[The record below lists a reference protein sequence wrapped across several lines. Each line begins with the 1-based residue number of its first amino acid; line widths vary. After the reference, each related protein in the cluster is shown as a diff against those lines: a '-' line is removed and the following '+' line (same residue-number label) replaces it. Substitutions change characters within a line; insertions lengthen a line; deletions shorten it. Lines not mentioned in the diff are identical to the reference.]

1 MRGSYQCS
9 ICENHFSGYGHN
21 PHPVDDTEGARCC
34 DRCNSSVVIPARL
47 KNYILFGSEST
58 DKEDAWGMEK
68 SSAILAGVFGIA
80 LEGLLNR
87 LEDSVVDLMGGE
99 DKPHEVAYY
108 TDCIDYLCS
117 GMADTLEA
125 NSDEMDPAIVGSIVS
140 MLNMAAVKISS
151 YEQIPEI
158 KMAMDHLNIDFSEE
172 SSDALAEIVAEET
185 NDFGESLDIDMWSA
199 EKLEKIDE
207 CPVCEGTEVLE
218 QMEMKT
224 SDLCLGHSDAFD
236 DLNSDVPYAA
246 DESNF
251 DAVKKLKKRWKESF
265 EPIGITYEEML
276 VGDINRLRDRLKMK
290 GFDPDAKIGSPKY
303 AEDEEEKDFDI
314 DRQIIPRR
322 ESIRESP
329 EYYVHSLDE
338 FFGPYYSI
346 ADAEDGVERLVSKGI
361 YVIGITKGQYEW
373 IQDLTNKEA
382 ENFGR
387 DLDRYNDMLLR
398 QYLREPSGESSCS
411 GDVYLDDWDF
421 DYDGFDNKKQININD
436 SDLDI
441 EDVVS
446 PDIIATICCSSS
458 GDCQEQIFD
467 IDQVLEVIYEKQF
480 SLNDLSHKGI
490 MEEILEEIGL
500 NWDDEIGYSA
510 ESYQGQIGDIESI
523 SRWMRNTANAG
534 TDYDDWYWDGEKLMV
549 YAVDPIAGIDT
560 EEEYTKSDLMEL
572 GVLED
577 MFPNMDDFEGEEFS
591 AETIEKFFEQI
602 EALLN
607 KTAGNSWSLDSD
619 GYPEENPPKVN
630 INISMEP
637 ESPEF
642 FEGL

>member
-1 MRGSYQCS
+1 MRGSYQCC
-9 ICENHFSGYGHN
+9 ICENNFSGYGHN
-21 PHPVDDTEGARCC
+21 PQPIDDTEGARCC

-47 KNYILFGSEST
+47 KNYILGSESS
-58 DKEDAWGMEK
+58 DKEDAWGLEK

-87 LEDSVVDLMGGE
+87 LEDSVVDLMSGE

-125 NSDEMDPAIVGSIVS
+125 NSEEMDPAIVGSIVS
-140 MLNMAAVKISS
+140 MLTMTAVKISS

-158 KMAMDHLNIDFSEE
+158 KMAMDHLDSDSEE
-172 SSDALAEIVAEET
+172 SSDAIAEIVAEET
-185 NDFGESLDIDMWSA
+185 NEFGESLDIDMWSA
-199 EKLEKIDE
+199 EGSGKIDK
-207 CPVCEGTEVLE
+207 CPVCEGTQVLE

-236 DLNSDVPYAA
+236 DLNLDVPYAA
-246 DESNF
+246 EDSEECSTEGCENEAGYF
-251 DAVKKLKKRWKESF
+251 DKAKTIPIPKGICKRCF
-265 EPIGITYEEML
+265 IRPINPETAQE
-276 VGDINRLRDRLKMK
+276 LRVMRRQENSYR
-290 GFDPDAKIGSPKY
+290 AE
-303 AEDEEEKDFDI
+303 EDEEKDLDI
-314 DRQIIPRR
+314 DRSSVTRR

-338 FFGPYYSI
+338 YFGPYYSI
-346 ADAEDGVERLVSKGI
+346 EDAEDGVERLVSKGI
-361 YVIGITKGQYEW
+361 YIIGITKGQNEW
-373 IQDLTNKEA
+373 IQDLTEQEA
-382 ENFGR
+382 ESFGSEG
-387 DLDRYNDMLLR
+387 
-398 QYLREPSGESSCS
+398 QVSSCS
-411 GDVYLDDWDF
+411 GNVYLDDWDF
-421 DYDGFDNKKQININD
+421 DYEGFDNKKQININD
-436 SDLDI
+436 PNLDI

-446 PDIIATICCSSS
+446 PDIKATICCSSS
-458 GDCQEQIFD
+458 GECQEQIFD
-467 IDQVLEVIYEKQF
+467 IDQVLEIIYEKEL
-480 SLNDLSHKGI
+480 SLNDLAKAGV
-490 MEEILEEIGL
+490 MEEILEEMGL
-500 NWDDEIGYSA
+500 NWDEEIGYSA

-560 EEEYTKSDLMEL
+560 EEEYTKADLMEL

-577 MFPNMDDFEGEEFS
+577 MFPNMDEFSEGEEFS

>member
-1 MRGSYQCS
+1 MRGSYQCC
-9 ICENHFSGYGHN
+9 ICGNNFSGYGHN
-21 PHPVDDTEGARCC
+21 PQPVDDTEGARCC
-34 DRCNSSVVIPARL
+34 DRCNSSVVIPARM
-47 KNYILFGSEST
+47 KNYILGSEST
-58 DKEDAWGMEK
+58 DKEDSWGMEK

-80 LEGLLNR
+80 LEGLLTR
-87 LEDSVVDLMGGE
+87 LEDSVVDLVAGE

-140 MLNMAAVKISS
+140 MLTMAAVKISS

-158 KMAMDHLNIDFSEE
+158 KMAMNHLDGDFSEE
-172 SSDALAEIVAEET
+172 SSDAIAEIVAEET
-185 NDFGESLDIDMWSA
+185 NEFGESLDIDMWSA
-199 EKLEKIDE
+199 EKSEKIDE

-246 DESNF
+246 DES
-251 DAVKKLKKRWKESF
+251 
-265 EPIGITYEEML
+265 
-276 VGDINRLRDRLKMK
+276 
-290 GFDPDAKIGSPKY
+290 
-303 AEDEEEKDFDI
+303 EDEEEEEEDFDI
-314 DRQIIPRR
+314 DTLSLPRR

-346 ADAEDGVERLVSKGI
+346 ADAEDGVERLLSKGI
-361 YVIGITKGQYEW
+361 YIIGITKGQYEW
-373 IQDLTNKEA
+373 IQDLTNKES

-398 QYLREPSGESSCS
+398 QYLRESSGGSSCS

-421 DYDGFDNKKQININD
+421 DYEGFDNKKQININVP
-436 SDLDI
+436 DLDI
-441 EDVVS
+441 EEVVS

-467 IDQVLEVIYEKQF
+467 IDQVLEVIYEKEL
-480 SLNDLSHKGI
+480 SLNDVAKAGV
-490 MEEILEEIGL
+490 MEGILEEMGL
-500 NWDDEIGYSA
+500 NWDDEIGYSS

>member
-1 MRGSYQCS
+1 MRGSYQCC
-9 ICENHFSGYGHN
+9 ICGNNFSGYGHN
-21 PHPVDDTEGARCC
+21 PQPVDDTEGARCC
-34 DRCNSSVVIPARL
+34 DRCNSSVVIPARM
-47 KNYILFGSEST
+47 KNYILGSEST
-58 DKEDAWGMEK
+58 DREDSWGMEK

-80 LEGLLNR
+80 LEGLLTR
-87 LEDSVVDLMGGE
+87 LEDSVVDLIAGE

-140 MLNMAAVKISS
+140 MLTMAAVKISS

-158 KMAMDHLNIDFSEE
+158 KMAMNHLDSDFSEE

-199 EKLEKIDE
+199 EKSEKIDE

-246 DESNF
+246 DES
-251 DAVKKLKKRWKESF
+251 
-265 EPIGITYEEML
+265 
-276 VGDINRLRDRLKMK
+276 
-290 GFDPDAKIGSPKY
+290 
-303 AEDEEEKDFDI
+303 EEEEEFDL
-314 DRQIIPRR
+314 DKMGGFPVTRR
-322 ESIRESP
+322 ESMRESP

-338 FFGPYYSI
+338 YFGPYDSI
-346 ADAEDGVERLVSKGI
+346 EDAEDGVERLVSKGI
-361 YVIGITKGQYEW
+361 YIIGITKGQYEW

-421 DYDGFDNKKQININD
+421 DYEGFDNKKQININD
-436 SDLDI
+436 PNLDI

-467 IDQVLEVIYEKQF
+467 IDQVLEVIYEKEL
-480 SLNDLSHKGI
+480 SLNDLAKEGL
-490 MEEILEEIGL
+490 MEEILEEMGL

>member
-1 MRGSYQCS
+1 MRGSYQCC
-9 ICENHFSGYGHN
+9 ICGNNFSGYGHN
-21 PHPVDDTEGARCC
+21 PQPVDDTEGARCC
-34 DRCNSSVVIPARL
+34 DRCNSSVVIPARM
-47 KNYILFGSEST
+47 KNYILGSEST
-58 DKEDAWGMEK
+58 DKEDSWGMEK

-80 LEGLLNR
+80 LEGLLTR
-87 LEDSVVDLMGGE
+87 LEDSVVDLVAGE

-140 MLNMAAVKISS
+140 MLTMAAVKISS

-158 KMAMDHLNIDFSEE
+158 KMAMNHLDGDFSEE
-172 SSDALAEIVAEET
+172 SSDAIAEIVAEET
-185 NDFGESLDIDMWSA
+185 NEFGESLDIDMWSA
-199 EKLEKIDE
+199 EKSEKIDE

-246 DESNF
+246 DES
-251 DAVKKLKKRWKESF
+251 
-265 EPIGITYEEML
+265 
-276 VGDINRLRDRLKMK
+276 
-290 GFDPDAKIGSPKY
+290 
-303 AEDEEEKDFDI
+303 EEEEEEEEDFDI
-314 DRQIIPRR
+314 DTLSLPRR

-346 ADAEDGVERLVSKGI
+346 ADAEDGVERLLSKGI
-361 YVIGITKGQYEW
+361 YIIGITKGQYEW
-373 IQDLTNKEA
+373 IQDLTNKES

-398 QYLREPSGESSCS
+398 QYLRESSGGSSCS

-421 DYDGFDNKKQININD
+421 DYEGFDNKKQININVP
-436 SDLDI
+436 DLDI
-441 EDVVS
+441 EEVVS

-467 IDQVLEVIYEKQF
+467 IDQVLEVIYEKEL
-480 SLNDLSHKGI
+480 SLNDVAKAGV
-490 MEEILEEIGL
+490 MEGILEEMGL
-500 NWDDEIGYSA
+500 NWDDEIGYSS

-577 MFPNMDDFEGEEFS
+577 MFPNMDEFEGEEFS

>member
-1 MRGSYQCS
+1 MRGSYQCC
-9 ICENHFSGYGHN
+9 ICGNNFSGYGHN
-21 PHPVDDTEGARCC
+21 PQPVDDTEGARCC
-34 DRCNSSVVIPARL
+34 DRCNSSVVIPARM
-47 KNYILFGSEST
+47 KNYILGSEST
-58 DKEDAWGMEK
+58 DKEDSWGMEK

-80 LEGLLNR
+80 LEGLLTR
-87 LEDSVVDLMGGE
+87 LEDSVVDLVAGE

-140 MLNMAAVKISS
+140 MLTMAAVKISS

-158 KMAMDHLNIDFSEE
+158 KMAMNHLDGDFSEE
-172 SSDALAEIVAEET
+172 SSDAIAEIVAEET
-185 NDFGESLDIDMWSA
+185 NEFGESLDIDMWSA
-199 EKLEKIDE
+199 EKSEKIDE

-246 DESNF
+246 DES
-251 DAVKKLKKRWKESF
+251 
-265 EPIGITYEEML
+265 
-276 VGDINRLRDRLKMK
+276 
-290 GFDPDAKIGSPKY
+290 
-303 AEDEEEKDFDI
+303 EDEEEEEDFDI
-314 DRQIIPRR
+314 DTLSLPRR

-346 ADAEDGVERLVSKGI
+346 ADAEDGVERLLSKGI
-361 YVIGITKGQYEW
+361 YIIGITKGQYEW
-373 IQDLTNKEA
+373 IQDLTNKES

-398 QYLREPSGESSCS
+398 QYLRESSGGSSCS

-421 DYDGFDNKKQININD
+421 DYEGFDNKKQININVP
-436 SDLDI
+436 DLDI
-441 EDVVS
+441 EEVVS

-467 IDQVLEVIYEKQF
+467 IDQVLEVIYEKEL
-480 SLNDLSHKGI
+480 SLNDVAKAGV
-490 MEEILEEIGL
+490 MEGILEEMGL
-500 NWDDEIGYSA
+500 NWDDEIGYSS

-577 MFPNMDDFEGEEFS
+577 MFPNMDEFEGEEFS

>member
-1 MRGSYQCS
+1 MRGSYQCC
-9 ICENHFSGYGHN
+9 ICGNNFSGYGHN
-21 PHPVDDTEGARCC
+21 PQPVDDTEGARCC
-34 DRCNSSVVIPARL
+34 DRCNSSVVIPARM
-47 KNYILFGSEST
+47 KNYILGSEST
-58 DKEDAWGMEK
+58 DKEDSWGMEK

-80 LEGLLNR
+80 LEGLLTR
-87 LEDSVVDLMGGE
+87 LEDSVVDLVAGE

-140 MLNMAAVKISS
+140 MLTMAAVKISS

-158 KMAMDHLNIDFSEE
+158 KMAMNHLDGDFSEE
-172 SSDALAEIVAEET
+172 SSDAIAEIVAEET
-185 NDFGESLDIDMWSA
+185 NEFGESLDIDMWSA
-199 EKLEKIDE
+199 EKSEKIDE

-246 DESNF
+246 DES
-251 DAVKKLKKRWKESF
+251 
-265 EPIGITYEEML
+265 
-276 VGDINRLRDRLKMK
+276 
-290 GFDPDAKIGSPKY
+290 
-303 AEDEEEKDFDI
+303 EEEEEEDFDI
-314 DRQIIPRR
+314 DTLSLPRR

-346 ADAEDGVERLVSKGI
+346 ADAEDGVERLLSKGI
-361 YVIGITKGQYEW
+361 YIIGITKGQYEW
-373 IQDLTNKEA
+373 IQDLTNKES

-398 QYLREPSGESSCS
+398 QYLRESSGGSSCS

-421 DYDGFDNKKQININD
+421 DYEGFDNKKQININVP
-436 SDLDI
+436 DLDI
-441 EDVVS
+441 EEVVS

-467 IDQVLEVIYEKQF
+467 IDQVLEVIYEKEL
-480 SLNDLSHKGI
+480 SLNDVAKAGV
-490 MEEILEEIGL
+490 MEGILEEMGL
-500 NWDDEIGYSA
+500 NWDDEIGYSS

-577 MFPNMDDFEGEEFS
+577 MFPNMDEFEGEEFS

>member
-1 MRGSYQCS
+1 MRGSYQCC

-21 PHPVDDTEGARCC
+21 PQPVDDTEGARCC

-47 KNYILFGSEST
+47 KNYILGSESS
-58 DKEDAWGMEK
+58 DKEDSWGMEK

-87 LEDSVVDLMGGE
+87 LEDSVVDLMSGE

-117 GMADTLEA
+117 GMADTLQA

-140 MLNMAAVKISS
+140 MLTMAAVKISS

-158 KMAMDHLNIDFSEE
+158 KMAMDHLDSDSEE
-172 SSDALAEIVAEET
+172 SSDAIAEIVAEET
-185 NDFGESLDIDMWSA
+185 NEFGESLDVDMWSA
-199 EKLEKIDE
+199 EVSGKIDK
-207 CPVCEGTEVLE
+207 CPVCEGTQVLE

-236 DLNSDVPYAA
+236 DLNFDALYAA
-246 DESNF
+246 EDSEECSTEGCENEAGYF
-251 DAVKKLKKRWKESF
+251 DKAKTIPIPKGICKRCF
-265 EPIGITYEEML
+265 IRPINPETAQELRVMRRQENSYRAEE
-276 VGDINRLRDRLKMK
+276 
-290 GFDPDAKIGSPKY
+290 
-303 AEDEEEKDFDI
+303 EEEEKDFDTAWAPPY
-314 DRQIIPRR
+314 QI
-322 ESIRESP
+322 SMRESP

-338 FFGPYYSI
+338 YFGPYDSI
-346 ADAEDGVERLVSKGI
+346 EDAEDGVERLVSKGI
-361 YVIGITKGQYEW
+361 YIIGITKGQNEW
-373 IQDLTNKEA
+373 IQDITEQEA

-398 QYLREPSGESSCS
+398 QYLRESSDSSSCS
-411 GDVYLDDWDF
+411 GNVYLDDWDF
-421 DYDGFDNKKQININD
+421 DYEGFDNKKQININD
-436 SDLDI
+436 PNLDI

-458 GDCQEQIFD
+458 GECQEQIFD
-467 IDQVLEVIYEKQF
+467 IDQVLEVIYEKEL
-480 SLNDLSHKGI
+480 SLNDVAKAGV
-490 MEEILEEIGL
+490 MEGILEEMGL

-560 EEEYTKSDLMEL
+560 EEEYTKADLMEL

-577 MFPNMDDFEGEEFS
+577 MFPNMDEFSEGEEFS

-602 EALLN
+602 ESLLN

-619 GYPEENPPKVN
+619 GYPEENKVN

-637 ESPEF
+637 ESSEF

>member
-1 MRGSYQCS
+1 MRGSYQCC
-9 ICENHFSGYGHN
+9 ICGNNFSGYGHN
-21 PHPVDDTEGARCC
+21 PQPVDDTEGARCC
-34 DRCNSSVVIPARL
+34 DRCNSSVVIPARM
-47 KNYILFGSEST
+47 KNYILGSEST
-58 DKEDAWGMEK
+58 DKEDSWGMEK

-80 LEGLLNR
+80 LEGLLTR
-87 LEDSVVDLMGGE
+87 LEDSVVDLVAGE

-140 MLNMAAVKISS
+140 MLTMAAVKISS

-158 KMAMDHLNIDFSEE
+158 KMAMNHLDGDFSEE
-172 SSDALAEIVAEET
+172 SSDAIAEIVAEET
-185 NDFGESLDIDMWSA
+185 NEFGESLDIDMWSA
-199 EKLEKIDE
+199 EKSEKIDE

-246 DESNF
+246 DES
-251 DAVKKLKKRWKESF
+251 
-265 EPIGITYEEML
+265 
-276 VGDINRLRDRLKMK
+276 
-290 GFDPDAKIGSPKY
+290 
-303 AEDEEEKDFDI
+303 EDEEEEEDFDI
-314 DRQIIPRR
+314 DTLSLPRR

-346 ADAEDGVERLVSKGI
+346 ADAEDGVERLLSKGI
-361 YVIGITKGQYEW
+361 YIIGITKGQYEW
-373 IQDLTNKEA
+373 IQDLTNKES

-398 QYLREPSGESSCS
+398 QYLRESSGGSSCS

-421 DYDGFDNKKQININD
+421 DYEGFDNKKQININVP
-436 SDLDI
+436 DLDI
-441 EDVVS
+441 EEVVS

-467 IDQVLEVIYEKQF
+467 IDQVLEVIYEKEL
-480 SLNDLSHKGI
+480 SLNDVAKAGV
-490 MEEILEEIGL
+490 MEGILEEMGL
-500 NWDDEIGYSA
+500 NWDDEIGYSS

>member
-1 MRGSYQCS
+1 MRGSYQCC

-21 PHPVDDTEGARCC
+21 PQPVDDTEGARCC

-47 KNYILFGSEST
+47 KNYILGSEST

-140 MLNMAAVKISS
+140 MLTMAAVKISS

-246 DESNF
+246 DE
-251 DAVKKLKKRWKESF
+251 
-265 EPIGITYEEML
+265 
-276 VGDINRLRDRLKMK
+276 
-290 GFDPDAKIGSPKY
+290 
-303 AEDEEEKDFDI
+303 EEKDFDI

-361 YVIGITKGQYEW
+361 YIIGITKGQNEW
-373 IQDLTNKEA
+373 IQDLTEQEA

-398 QYLREPSGESSCS
+398 QYLREPSGGSSCS

-421 DYDGFDNKKQININD
+421 DYEGFDNKKQININVP
-436 SDLDI
+436 DLDI
-441 EDVVS
+441 EEVVS

-458 GDCQEQIFD
+458 GECQEQIFD
-467 IDQVLEVIYEKQF
+467 IDQVLEVIYEKEL
-480 SLNDLSHKGI
+480 SLNDLAKAGV
-490 MEEILEEIGL
+490 MEGILEEMGL

-572 GVLED
+572 GVLEE
-577 MFPNMDDFEGEEFS
+577 MFPNMDEFSEGEEFS

-619 GYPEENPPKVN
+619 GYPEENKVN

-637 ESPEF
+637 ESSEF

>member
-1 MRGSYQCS
+1 MRGSYQCC

-21 PHPVDDTEGARCC
+21 PQPVDDTEGARCC

-47 KNYILFGSEST
+47 KNYILGSEST

-140 MLNMAAVKISS
+140 MLTMAAVKISS

-246 DESNF
+246 DE
-251 DAVKKLKKRWKESF
+251 
-265 EPIGITYEEML
+265 
-276 VGDINRLRDRLKMK
+276 
-290 GFDPDAKIGSPKY
+290 
-303 AEDEEEKDFDI
+303 EEKDFDI

-361 YVIGITKGQYEW
+361 YIIGITKGQNEW
-373 IQDLTNKEA
+373 IQDLTEQEA

-398 QYLREPSGESSCS
+398 QYLREPSGGSSCS
-411 GDVYLDDWDF
+411 GNVYLDDWDF
-421 DYDGFDNKKQININD
+421 DYEGFDNKKQININVP
-436 SDLDI
+436 DLDI
-441 EDVVS
+441 EEVVS

-458 GDCQEQIFD
+458 GECQEQIFD
-467 IDQVLEVIYEKQF
+467 IDQVLEVIYEKEL
-480 SLNDLSHKGI
+480 SLNDLAKAGV
-490 MEEILEEIGL
+490 MEGILEEMGL

-572 GVLED
+572 GVLEE
-577 MFPNMDDFEGEEFS
+577 MFPNMDEFSEGEEFS

>member
-9 ICENHFSGYGHN
+9 ICENQFSGYGHN
-21 PHPVDDTEGARCC
+21 PQPVDDTEGARCC

-47 KNYILFGSEST
+47 KNYILGSEST

-87 LEDSVVDLMGGE
+87 LEDSVVDLMAGE

-117 GMADTLEA
+117 GMADTLQA
-125 NSDEMDPAIVGSIVS
+125 NSDELDPAIVGSIVS
-140 MLNMAAVKISS
+140 MLTMAAVKISS

-158 KMAMDHLNIDFSEE
+158 KMAMDHLDSDSEE

-199 EKLEKIDE
+199 EGSGKIDE

-246 DESNF
+246 DES
-251 DAVKKLKKRWKESF
+251 
-265 EPIGITYEEML
+265 
-276 VGDINRLRDRLKMK
+276 
-290 GFDPDAKIGSPKY
+290 
-303 AEDEEEKDFDI
+303 EEEEFDI
-314 DRQIIPRR
+314 DKIGVNPFPVTRR

-361 YVIGITKGQYEW
+361 YIIGITKGQNEW
-373 IQDLTNKEA
+373 IQDLTEQEA

-421 DYDGFDNKKQININD
+421 DYDGWDNKKQININD
-436 SDLDI
+436 SEVLDI

-458 GDCQEQIFD
+458 GECQEQIFD
-467 IDQVLEVIYEKQF
+467 IDQVLEVIYEKQL

-490 MEEILEEIGL
+490 MDEILEEIGL

-510 ESYQGQIGDIESI
+510 ESLQDQMGDIESI

-577 MFPNMDDFEGEEFS
+577 MFPNMDDFEGEDFS

-602 EALLN
+602 ESLLN

-619 GYPEENPPKVN
+619 GYPEENKVN

-637 ESPEF
+637 ESSEF

>member
-1 MRGSYQCS
+1 MRGSYQCC

-21 PHPVDDTEGARCC
+21 PQPVDDTEGARCC

-47 KNYILFGSEST
+47 KNYILGSESS
-58 DKEDAWGMEK
+58 DKEDSWGMEK

-87 LEDSVVDLMGGE
+87 LEDSVVDLMSGE

-117 GMADTLEA
+117 GMADTLQA

-140 MLNMAAVKISS
+140 MLTMAAVKISS

-158 KMAMDHLNIDFSEE
+158 KMAMDHLDSDSEE
-172 SSDALAEIVAEET
+172 SSDAIAEIVAEET
-185 NDFGESLDIDMWSA
+185 NEFGESLDIDMWSA
-199 EKLEKIDE
+199 EGSGKIDK
-207 CPVCEGTEVLE
+207 CPVCEGTQVLE

-236 DLNSDVPYAA
+236 DLNLDVPYAA
-246 DESNF
+246 
-251 DAVKKLKKRWKESF
+251 
-265 EPIGITYEEML
+265 EE
-276 VGDINRLRDRLKMK
+276 
-290 GFDPDAKIGSPKY
+290 
-303 AEDEEEKDFDI
+303 EEEEKDFDLDKI
-314 DRQIIPRR
+314 GFGFPVTRR
-322 ESIRESP
+322 ESMRESP

-338 FFGPYYSI
+338 YFGPYDSI
-346 ADAEDGVERLVSKGI
+346 EDAEDGVERLVSKGI
-361 YVIGITKGQYEW
+361 YIIGITKGQNEW
-373 IQDLTNKEA
+373 IQDLTEQEA

-398 QYLREPSGESSCS
+398 QYLRESSDSSSCS
-411 GDVYLDDWDF
+411 GNVYLDDWDF
-421 DYDGFDNKKQININD
+421 DYEGFDNKKQININD
-436 SDLDI
+436 PNLDI

-446 PDIIATICCSSS
+446 PDIKATICCSSS
-458 GDCQEQIFD
+458 GECQEQIFD
-467 IDQVLEVIYEKQF
+467 IDQVLEVIYEKEL
-480 SLNDLSHKGI
+480 SLNDLAKAGV
-490 MEEILEEIGL
+490 MEGILEEMGL

-560 EEEYTKSDLMEL
+560 EEEYTKADLMEL

-577 MFPNMDDFEGEEFS
+577 MFPNMDEFSEGEEFS

-602 EALLN
+602 ESLLN

-619 GYPEENPPKVN
+619 GYPEENKVN

>member
-1 MRGSYQCS
+1 MRGSYQCC

-21 PHPVDDTEGARCC
+21 PQPVDDTEGARCC

-47 KNYILFGSEST
+47 KNYILGSEST

-140 MLNMAAVKISS
+140 MLTMAAVKISS

-246 DESNF
+246 DE
-251 DAVKKLKKRWKESF
+251 
-265 EPIGITYEEML
+265 
-276 VGDINRLRDRLKMK
+276 
-290 GFDPDAKIGSPKY
+290 
-303 AEDEEEKDFDI
+303 EEKDFDI

-361 YVIGITKGQYEW
+361 YIIGITKGQNEW
-373 IQDLTNKEA
+373 IQDLTEQEA

-398 QYLREPSGESSCS
+398 QYLREPSGGSSCS
-411 GDVYLDDWDF
+411 GNVYLDDWDF
-421 DYDGFDNKKQININD
+421 DYEGFDNKKQININVP
-436 SDLDI
+436 DLDI

-458 GDCQEQIFD
+458 GECQEQIFD
-467 IDQVLEVIYEKQF
+467 IDQVLEVIYEKEL
-480 SLNDLSHKGI
+480 SLNDLAKAGV
-490 MEEILEEIGL
+490 MEGILEEMGL

-572 GVLED
+572 GVLEE
-577 MFPNMDDFEGEEFS
+577 MFPNMDEFSEGEEFS

-619 GYPEENPPKVN
+619 GYPEENKVN

>member
-1 MRGSYQCS
+1 MRGSYQCC

-21 PHPVDDTEGARCC
+21 PQPVDDTEGARCC

-47 KNYILFGSEST
+47 KNYILGSESS
-58 DKEDAWGMEK
+58 DKEDAWGLEK

-87 LEDSVVDLMGGE
+87 LEDSVVDLMSGE

-125 NSDEMDPAIVGSIVS
+125 NSEEMDPAIVGSIVS
-140 MLNMAAVKISS
+140 MLTMTAVKISS

-158 KMAMDHLNIDFSEE
+158 KMAMDHLDSDSEE
-172 SSDALAEIVAEET
+172 SSDAIAEIVAEET
-185 NDFGESLDIDMWSA
+185 NEFGESLDIDMWSA
-199 EKLEKIDE
+199 EGSGKIDK
-207 CPVCEGTEVLE
+207 CPVCEGTQVLE

-236 DLNSDVPYAA
+236 DLNLDVPYAA
-246 DESNF
+246 EDSEECSTEGCENEAGYF
-251 DAVKKLKKRWKESF
+251 DKAKTIPIPKGICKRCF
-265 EPIGITYEEML
+265 IRPINPETAQE
-276 VGDINRLRDRLKMK
+276 LRVMRRQENSYR
-290 GFDPDAKIGSPKY
+290 AE
-303 AEDEEEKDFDI
+303 EDEEKDLDI
-314 DRQIIPRR
+314 DRSSVTRR

-338 FFGPYYSI
+338 YFGPYYSI
-346 ADAEDGVERLVSKGI
+346 EDAEDGVERLVSKGI
-361 YVIGITKGQYEW
+361 YIIGITKGQNEW
-373 IQDLTNKEA
+373 IQDLTEQEA
-382 ENFGR
+382 ESFGSEG
-387 DLDRYNDMLLR
+387 
-398 QYLREPSGESSCS
+398 QVSSCS
-411 GDVYLDDWDF
+411 GNVYLDDWDF
-421 DYDGFDNKKQININD
+421 DYEGFDNKKQININD
-436 SDLDI
+436 PNLDI

-446 PDIIATICCSSS
+446 PDIKATICCSSS
-458 GDCQEQIFD
+458 GECQEQIFD
-467 IDQVLEVIYEKQF
+467 IDQVLEIIYEKEL
-480 SLNDLSHKGI
+480 SLNDLAKAGV
-490 MEEILEEIGL
+490 MEEILEEMGL
-500 NWDDEIGYSA
+500 NWDEEIGYSA

-560 EEEYTKSDLMEL
+560 EEEYTKADLMEL

-577 MFPNMDDFEGEEFS
+577 MFPNMDEFSEGEEFS

>member
-1 MRGSYQCS
+1 MRGSYQCC
-9 ICENHFSGYGHN
+9 ICGNNFSGYGHN
-21 PHPVDDTEGARCC
+21 PQPVDDTEGARCC
-34 DRCNSSVVIPARL
+34 DRCNSSVVIPARM
-47 KNYILFGSEST
+47 KNYILGSEST
-58 DKEDAWGMEK
+58 DREDSWGMEK

-80 LEGLLNR
+80 LEGLLTR
-87 LEDSVVDLMGGE
+87 LEDSVVDLIAGE

-140 MLNMAAVKISS
+140 MLTMAAVKISS

-158 KMAMDHLNIDFSEE
+158 KMAMNHLDSDFSEE

-199 EKLEKIDE
+199 EKSEKIDE

-246 DESNF
+246 DES
-251 DAVKKLKKRWKESF
+251 
-265 EPIGITYEEML
+265 
-276 VGDINRLRDRLKMK
+276 
-290 GFDPDAKIGSPKY
+290 
-303 AEDEEEKDFDI
+303 EEEEEEFDL
-314 DRQIIPRR
+314 DKMGGFPVTRR
-322 ESIRESP
+322 ESMRESP

-338 FFGPYYSI
+338 YFGPYDSI
-346 ADAEDGVERLVSKGI
+346 EDAEDGVERLVSKGI
-361 YVIGITKGQYEW
+361 YIIGITKGQYEW

-421 DYDGFDNKKQININD
+421 DYEGFDNKKQININD
-436 SDLDI
+436 PNLDI

-467 IDQVLEVIYEKQF
+467 IDQVLEVIYEKEL
-480 SLNDLSHKGI
+480 SLNDLAKEGL
-490 MEEILEEIGL
+490 MEEILEEMGL

>member
-1 MRGSYQCS
+1 M
-9 ICENHFSGYGHN
+9 
-21 PHPVDDTEGARCC
+21 
-34 DRCNSSVVIPARL
+34 
-47 KNYILFGSEST
+47 
-58 DKEDAWGMEK
+58 
-68 SSAILAGVFGIA
+68 
-80 LEGLLNR
+80 
-87 LEDSVVDLMGGE
+87 
-99 DKPHEVAYY
+99 
-108 TDCIDYLCS
+108 
-117 GMADTLEA
+117 
-125 NSDEMDPAIVGSIVS
+125 
-140 MLNMAAVKISS
+140 
-151 YEQIPEI
+151 
-158 KMAMDHLNIDFSEE
+158 
-172 SSDALAEIVAEET
+172 
-185 NDFGESLDIDMWSA
+185 
-199 EKLEKIDE
+199 
-207 CPVCEGTEVLE
+207 
-218 QMEMKT
+218 
-224 SDLCLGHSDAFD
+224 
-236 DLNSDVPYAA
+236 
-246 DESNF
+246 
-251 DAVKKLKKRWKESF
+251 
-265 EPIGITYEEML
+265 
-276 VGDINRLRDRLKMK
+276 
-290 GFDPDAKIGSPKY
+290 
-303 AEDEEEKDFDI
+303 
-314 DRQIIPRR
+314 
-322 ESIRESP
+322 RESP

-338 FFGPYYSI
+338 YFGPYDSI
-346 ADAEDGVERLVSKGI
+346 EDAEDGVERLVSKGI
-361 YVIGITKGQYEW
+361 YIIGITKGQYEW
-373 IQDLTNKEA
+373 IQDLTNKES

-421 DYDGFDNKKQININD
+421 DYEGFDNKKQININD
-436 SDLDI
+436 PNLDI

-467 IDQVLEVIYEKQF
+467 IDQVLEVIYEKEL
-480 SLNDLSHKGI
+480 SLNDLAKEGL
-490 MEEILEEIGL
+490 MEEILEEMGL

>member
-1 MRGSYQCS
+1 MRGSYQCC
-9 ICENHFSGYGHN
+9 ICGNNFSGYGHN
-21 PHPVDDTEGARCC
+21 PQPVDDTEGARCC
-34 DRCNSSVVIPARL
+34 DRCNSSVVIPARM
-47 KNYILFGSEST
+47 KNYILGSEST
-58 DKEDAWGMEK
+58 DKEDSWGMEK

-80 LEGLLNR
+80 LEGLLTR
-87 LEDSVVDLMGGE
+87 LEDSVVDLVAGE

-140 MLNMAAVKISS
+140 MLTMAAVKISS

-158 KMAMDHLNIDFSEE
+158 KMAMNHLDGDFSEE
-172 SSDALAEIVAEET
+172 SSDAIAEIVAEET
-185 NDFGESLDIDMWSA
+185 NEFGESLDIDMWSA
-199 EKLEKIDE
+199 EKSEKIDE

-246 DESNF
+246 DES
-251 DAVKKLKKRWKESF
+251 
-265 EPIGITYEEML
+265 
-276 VGDINRLRDRLKMK
+276 
-290 GFDPDAKIGSPKY
+290 
-303 AEDEEEKDFDI
+303 EEEEEEDFDI
-314 DRQIIPRR
+314 DTLSLPRR

-346 ADAEDGVERLVSKGI
+346 ADAEDGVERLLSKGI
-361 YVIGITKGQYEW
+361 YIIGITKGQYEW
-373 IQDLTNKEA
+373 IQDLTNKES

-398 QYLREPSGESSCS
+398 QYLRESSGGSSCS

-421 DYDGFDNKKQININD
+421 DYEGFDNKKQININVP
-436 SDLDI
+436 DLDI
-441 EDVVS
+441 EEVVS

-467 IDQVLEVIYEKQF
+467 IDQVLEVIYEKEL
-480 SLNDLSHKGI
+480 SLNDVAKAGV
-490 MEEILEEIGL
+490 MEGILEEMGL
-500 NWDDEIGYSA
+500 NWDDEIGYSS

>member
-1 MRGSYQCS
+1 MRGSYQCC
-9 ICENHFSGYGHN
+9 ICENQFSGYGHN
-21 PHPVDDTEGARCC
+21 PQPVDDTEGARCC

-47 KNYILFGSEST
+47 KNYILGSEST

-87 LEDSVVDLMGGE
+87 LEDSVVDLMSGE

-117 GMADTLEA
+117 GMADTLQA

-140 MLNMAAVKISS
+140 MLTMAAVKISS

-158 KMAMDHLNIDFSEE
+158 KMAMDHLDSDSEE
-172 SSDALAEIVAEET
+172 SSDAIAEIVAEET
-185 NDFGESLDIDMWSA
+185 NEFGESLDIDMWSA
-199 EKLEKIDE
+199 EKSEKIDK
-207 CPVCEGTEVLE
+207 CPVCEGTQVLE

-246 DESNF
+246 DES
-251 DAVKKLKKRWKESF
+251 
-265 EPIGITYEEML
+265 
-276 VGDINRLRDRLKMK
+276 
-290 GFDPDAKIGSPKY
+290 
-303 AEDEEEKDFDI
+303 EEEEEEFDI
-314 DRQIIPRR
+314 DKIGVNPFPVTRR

-338 FFGPYYSI
+338 YFGPYDSI

-361 YVIGITKGQYEW
+361 YIIGITKGQYEW

-421 DYDGFDNKKQININD
+421 DYDGWDNKKQININD
-436 SDLDI
+436 SEVLDI

-458 GDCQEQIFD
+458 GECQEQIFD

-490 MEEILEEIGL
+490 MDEILEEIGL
-500 NWDDEIGYSA
+500 NWDNEIGYSA
-510 ESYQGQIGDIESI
+510 ESLQGQMGDIESI

-549 YAVDPIAGIDT
+549 YAVDPIAGLDT

>member
-1 MRGSYQCS
+1 
-9 ICENHFSGYGHN
+9 
-21 PHPVDDTEGARCC
+21 
-34 DRCNSSVVIPARL
+34 
-47 KNYILFGSEST
+47 
-58 DKEDAWGMEK
+58 
-68 SSAILAGVFGIA
+68 
-80 LEGLLNR
+80 
-87 LEDSVVDLMGGE
+87 
-99 DKPHEVAYY
+99 
-108 TDCIDYLCS
+108 
-117 GMADTLEA
+117 
-125 NSDEMDPAIVGSIVS
+125 
-140 MLNMAAVKISS
+140 
-151 YEQIPEI
+151 
-158 KMAMDHLNIDFSEE
+158 MAMNHLDSDFSEE

-199 EKLEKIDE
+199 EKSEKIDE

-246 DESNF
+246 DES
-251 DAVKKLKKRWKESF
+251 
-265 EPIGITYEEML
+265 
-276 VGDINRLRDRLKMK
+276 
-290 GFDPDAKIGSPKY
+290 
-303 AEDEEEKDFDI
+303 EEEEEEFDL
-314 DRQIIPRR
+314 DKMGGFPVTRR
-322 ESIRESP
+322 ESMRESP

-338 FFGPYYSI
+338 YFGPYDSI
-346 ADAEDGVERLVSKGI
+346 EDAEDGVERLVSKGI
-361 YVIGITKGQYEW
+361 YIIGITKGQYEW

-421 DYDGFDNKKQININD
+421 DYEGFDNKKQININD
-436 SDLDI
+436 PNLDI

-467 IDQVLEVIYEKQF
+467 IDQVLEVIYEKEL
-480 SLNDLSHKGI
+480 SLNDLAKEGL
-490 MEEILEEIGL
+490 MEEILEEMGL

-591 AETIEKFFEQI
+591 AETIEKFFQQI

>member
-1 MRGSYQCS
+1 MRGSYQCC
-9 ICENHFSGYGHN
+9 ICENQFSGYGHN
-21 PHPVDDTEGARCC
+21 PQPVDDTEGARCC

-47 KNYILFGSEST
+47 KNYILGSESP

-87 LEDSVVDLMGGE
+87 LEDSVVDLMSGE

-117 GMADTLEA
+117 GMADTLQA

-140 MLNMAAVKISS
+140 MLTMAAVKISS

-158 KMAMDHLNIDFSEE
+158 KMAMDHLDSDSEE
-172 SSDALAEIVAEET
+172 SSDAIAEIVAEET
-185 NDFGESLDIDMWSA
+185 NEFGESLDIDMWSA
-199 EKLEKIDE
+199 EKSEKIDK
-207 CPVCEGTEVLE
+207 CPVCEGTQVLE

-246 DESNF
+246 DES
-251 DAVKKLKKRWKESF
+251 
-265 EPIGITYEEML
+265 
-276 VGDINRLRDRLKMK
+276 
-290 GFDPDAKIGSPKY
+290 
-303 AEDEEEKDFDI
+303 EEEEEEFDI
-314 DRQIIPRR
+314 DKIGVNPFPVTRR

-338 FFGPYYSI
+338 YFGPYDSI

-361 YVIGITKGQYEW
+361 YIIGITKGQYEW

-421 DYDGFDNKKQININD
+421 DYDGWDNKKQININD
-436 SDLDI
+436 SEVLDI
-441 EDVVS
+441 DDVVS
-446 PDIIATICCSSS
+446 PDIIATICCRSS
-458 GDCQEQIFD
+458 GECQEQIFD

-480 SLNDLSHKGI
+480 SLNDLSHKGL
-490 MEEILEEIGL
+490 MDEILEEIGL
-500 NWDDEIGYSA
+500 NWDNEIGYSA
-510 ESYQGQIGDIESI
+510 ESLQGQMGDIESI

>member
-1 MRGSYQCS
+1 MRGSYQCC

-21 PHPVDDTEGARCC
+21 PQPVDDTEGARCC

-47 KNYILFGSEST
+47 KNYILGSESS
-58 DKEDAWGMEK
+58 DKEDSWGMEK

-87 LEDSVVDLMGGE
+87 LEDSVVDLMSGE

-117 GMADTLEA
+117 GMADTLQA

-140 MLNMAAVKISS
+140 MLTMAAVKISS

-158 KMAMDHLNIDFSEE
+158 KMAMDHLDSDSEA
-172 SSDALAEIVAEET
+172 SSDAIAEIVAEET
-185 NDFGESLDIDMWSA
+185 NEFGESLDIDMWSA
-199 EKLEKIDE
+199 EGSGKIDK
-207 CPVCEGTEVLE
+207 CPVCEGTQVLE

-236 DLNSDVPYAA
+236 DLNLDVPYAA
-246 DESNF
+246 
-251 DAVKKLKKRWKESF
+251 
-265 EPIGITYEEML
+265 EE
-276 VGDINRLRDRLKMK
+276 
-290 GFDPDAKIGSPKY
+290 
-303 AEDEEEKDFDI
+303 EEEEKDFDLDKI
-314 DRQIIPRR
+314 GFGFPVTRR
-322 ESIRESP
+322 ESMRESP

-338 FFGPYYSI
+338 YFGPYDSI
-346 ADAEDGVERLVSKGI
+346 EDAEDGVERLVSKGI
-361 YVIGITKGQYEW
+361 YIIGITKGQNEW
-373 IQDLTNKEA
+373 IQDLTEQEA

-398 QYLREPSGESSCS
+398 QYLRESSDSSSCS
-411 GDVYLDDWDF
+411 GNVYLDDWDF
-421 DYDGFDNKKQININD
+421 DYEGFDNKKQININD
-436 SDLDI
+436 PNLDI

-467 IDQVLEVIYEKQF
+467 IDQVLEVIYEKEL
-480 SLNDLSHKGI
+480 SLNDLAKAGV
-490 MEEILEEIGL
+490 MEGILEEMGL

-560 EEEYTKSDLMEL
+560 EEEYTKADLMEL

-577 MFPNMDDFEGEEFS
+577 MFPNMDEFSEGEEFS

-602 EALLN
+602 ESLLN

-619 GYPEENPPKVN
+619 GYPEENKVN

>member
-1 MRGSYQCS
+1 MRGSYQCC
-9 ICENHFSGYGHN
+9 ICENNFSGYGHN
-21 PHPVDDTEGARCC
+21 PQPVDDTEGARCC

-47 KNYILFGSEST
+47 KNYILGSESS
-58 DKEDAWGMEK
+58 DKEDSWGMEK

-87 LEDSVVDLMGGE
+87 LEDSVVDLMSGE

-117 GMADTLEA
+117 GMADTLQA

-140 MLNMAAVKISS
+140 MLTMAAVKISS

-158 KMAMDHLNIDFSEE
+158 KMAMDHLDSDSEE
-172 SSDALAEIVAEET
+172 SSDAIAEIVAEET
-185 NDFGESLDIDMWSA
+185 NEFGESLDIDMWSA
-199 EKLEKIDE
+199 EGSGKIDK
-207 CPVCEGTEVLE
+207 CPVCEGTQVLE

-236 DLNSDVPYAA
+236 DLNLDVPYAA
-246 DESNF
+246 
-251 DAVKKLKKRWKESF
+251 
-265 EPIGITYEEML
+265 EE
-276 VGDINRLRDRLKMK
+276 
-290 GFDPDAKIGSPKY
+290 
-303 AEDEEEKDFDI
+303 EEEEKDFDLDKI
-314 DRQIIPRR
+314 GFGFPVTRR
-322 ESIRESP
+322 ESMRESP

-338 FFGPYYSI
+338 YFGPYDSI
-346 ADAEDGVERLVSKGI
+346 EDAEDGVERLVSKGI
-361 YVIGITKGQYEW
+361 YIIGITKGQNEW
-373 IQDLTNKEA
+373 IQDITEQEA

-398 QYLREPSGESSCS
+398 QYLRESSDSSSCS
-411 GDVYLDDWDF
+411 GNVYLDDWDF
-421 DYDGFDNKKQININD
+421 DYEGFDNKKQININD
-436 SDLDI
+436 PNLDI

-446 PDIIATICCSSS
+446 PDIKATICCSSS
-458 GDCQEQIFD
+458 GECQEQIFD
-467 IDQVLEVIYEKQF
+467 IDQVLEVIYEKEL
-480 SLNDLSHKGI
+480 SLNDVEKAGV
-490 MEEILEEIGL
+490 MEGILEEMGL

-577 MFPNMDDFEGEEFS
+577 MFPNMDEFSEGEEFS

-602 EALLN
+602 ESLLN

-619 GYPEENPPKVN
+619 GYPEENKVN

>member
-1 MRGSYQCS
+1 MRGSYQCC

-21 PHPVDDTEGARCC
+21 PQPVDDTEGARCC

-47 KNYILFGSEST
+47 KNYILGSEST

-87 LEDSVVDLMGGE
+87 LEDSVVDLMAGE

-125 NSDEMDPAIVGSIVS
+125 NSDELDPAIVGSIVS
-140 MLNMAAVKISS
+140 MLTMAAVKISS

-246 DESNF
+246 DES
-251 DAVKKLKKRWKESF
+251 
-265 EPIGITYEEML
+265 
-276 VGDINRLRDRLKMK
+276 
-290 GFDPDAKIGSPKY
+290 
-303 AEDEEEKDFDI
+303 EDEEEKDFDI

-361 YVIGITKGQYEW
+361 YVIGITKGQNEW

-421 DYDGFDNKKQININD
+421 DYDGFDNKKQININVP
-436 SDLDI
+436 DLDI

-467 IDQVLEVIYEKQF
+467 IDQVLEVIYEKEL
-480 SLNDLSHKGI
+480 SLNDLSKAGV
-490 MEEILEEIGL
+490 MEGILEEMGL

-510 ESYQGQIGDIESI
+510 ESYQGQIGEIESI

>member
-1 MRGSYQCS
+1 MRGSYQCC
-9 ICENHFSGYGHN
+9 ICENNFSGYGHN
-21 PHPVDDTEGARCC
+21 PQPVDDTEGARCC

-47 KNYILFGSEST
+47 KNYILGSEST
-58 DKEDAWGMEK
+58 DKEDAWGLEK

-87 LEDSVVDLMGGE
+87 LEDSVVDLMSGE

-125 NSDEMDPAIVGSIVS
+125 NSEEMDPAIVGSIVS
-140 MLNMAAVKISS
+140 MLTMAAVKISS

-158 KMAMDHLNIDFSEE
+158 KMAMDHLDSDSEE
-172 SSDALAEIVAEET
+172 SSDAIAEIVAEET
-185 NDFGESLDIDMWSA
+185 NEFGESLDIDMWSA
-199 EKLEKIDE
+199 EGSGKIDK
-207 CPVCEGTEVLE
+207 CPVCEGTQVLE

-236 DLNSDVPYAA
+236 DLNFDALYAA
-246 DESNF
+246 DDS
-251 DAVKKLKKRWKESF
+251 
-265 EPIGITYEEML
+265 EE
-276 VGDINRLRDRLKMK
+276 
-290 GFDPDAKIGSPKY
+290 
-303 AEDEEEKDFDI
+303 EEEKDFDL
-314 DRQIIPRR
+314 DRPPVTRR
-322 ESIRESP
+322 ESMRESP

-338 FFGPYYSI
+338 YFGPYDSI
-346 ADAEDGVERLVSKGI
+346 EDAEDGVERLVSKGI
-361 YVIGITKGQYEW
+361 YIIGITKGQNEW
-373 IQDLTNKEA
+373 IQDLTEQEA
-382 ENFGR
+382 ESFGSEG
-387 DLDRYNDMLLR
+387 
-398 QYLREPSGESSCS
+398 QVSSCW
-411 GDVYLDDWDF
+411 GNVYLEDWDF
-421 DYDGFDNKKQININD
+421 DYEGFDNKKQININD
-436 SDLDI
+436 IGPNLDI

-446 PDIIATICCSSS
+446 PDIIARICCSSS

-467 IDQVLEVIYEKQF
+467 IDQVLEIIYEKEL
-480 SLNDLSHKGI
+480 SLNDLAKAGV
-490 MEEILEEIGL
+490 MEEILEELGM

-510 ESYQGQIGDIESI
+510 ESLQEQIGDIESI

-560 EEEYTKSDLMEL
+560 EEEYTKADLMEL

-577 MFPNMDDFEGEEFS
+577 MFPNMDEFS

-602 EALLN
+602 ESLLN

-619 GYPEENPPKVN
+619 GYPEENKVN

>member
-1 MRGSYQCS
+1 MRGSYQCC
-9 ICENHFSGYGHN
+9 ICGNNFSGYGHN
-21 PHPVDDTEGARCC
+21 PQPVDDTEGARCC
-34 DRCNSSVVIPARL
+34 DRCNSSVVIPARM
-47 KNYILFGSEST
+47 KNYILGSEST
-58 DKEDAWGMEK
+58 DKEDSWGMEK

-80 LEGLLNR
+80 LEGLLTR
-87 LEDSVVDLMGGE
+87 LEDSVVDLVAGE

-140 MLNMAAVKISS
+140 MLTMAAVKISS

-158 KMAMDHLNIDFSEE
+158 KMAMNHLDGDFSEE
-172 SSDALAEIVAEET
+172 SSDAIAEIVAEET
-185 NDFGESLDIDMWSA
+185 NEFGESLDIDMWSA
-199 EKLEKIDE
+199 EKSEKIDE

-246 DESNF
+246 DES
-251 DAVKKLKKRWKESF
+251 
-265 EPIGITYEEML
+265 
-276 VGDINRLRDRLKMK
+276 
-290 GFDPDAKIGSPKY
+290 
-303 AEDEEEKDFDI
+303 EDEEEEEDFDI
-314 DRQIIPRR
+314 DTLSLPRR

-346 ADAEDGVERLVSKGI
+346 ADAEDGVERLLSKGI
-361 YVIGITKGQYEW
+361 YIIGITKGQYEW
-373 IQDLTNKEA
+373 IQDLTNKES

-398 QYLREPSGESSCS
+398 QYLRESSGGSSCS

-421 DYDGFDNKKQININD
+421 DYEGFDNKKQININVP
-436 SDLDI
+436 DLDI
-441 EDVVS
+441 EEVVS

-467 IDQVLEVIYEKQF
+467 IDQVLEVIYEKEL
-480 SLNDLSHKGI
+480 SLNDVAKAGV
-490 MEEILEEIGL
+490 MEGILEEMGL

-577 MFPNMDDFEGEEFS
+577 MFPNMDEFEGEEFS